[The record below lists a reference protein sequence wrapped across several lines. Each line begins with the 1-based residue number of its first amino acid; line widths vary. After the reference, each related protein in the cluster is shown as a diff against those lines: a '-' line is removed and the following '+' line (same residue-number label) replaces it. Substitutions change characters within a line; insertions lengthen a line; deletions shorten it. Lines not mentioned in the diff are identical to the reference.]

1 MISSFLIRK
10 TMEPRRQQNYI
21 LKILK
26 EKDFQARVLY
36 PIKLHFRNERIWIN

>member
-26 EKDFQARVLY
+26 EKDFQKQEFFTQSNYTSEMNASG
-36 PIKLHFRNERIWIN
+36 